1 MSGARRAAVSLL
13 ATFGLA
19 VTPGVMPAQV
29 ALHGRAEIGRVEH
42 RVRDGGL
49 VEASSGPVLGGM
61 LGLALGSR
69 FEVWGQASGGR
80 LAADSPDGEDRHF
93 AEVQL
98 LGGARLRPW
107 LILQAGAIV
116 RSYSNQLA
124 RQRWTTLRLG
134 AEAHIPL
141 ALEGVRGVLRGQ
153 WMPAVSVSGLPR
165 PDVALAASAGVEW
178 CGSRVSL
185 GALYT
190 LERYDFP
197 ASGATRRLEELSSLQ
212 FRGTMR
218 FRTRGATGRI

>member
-1 MSGARRAAVSLL
+1 MSGARRVAVSLL
-13 ATFGLA
+13 ATFGVVLTPS
-19 VTPGVMPAQV
+19 VTAAQV
-29 ALHGRAEIGRVEH
+29 ALHGRAELGRVEH
-42 RVRDGGL
+42 RVRDGGG
-49 VEASSGPVLGGM
+49 VEASSGAVFGGM
-61 LGLALGSR
+61 LGLAIGSR

-80 LAADSPDGEDRHF
+80 LAADSPEGEDRNF

-107 LILQAGAIV
+107 LMLQGGAIV

-124 RQRWTTLRLG
+124 RQRWATLRLG
-134 AEAHIPL
+134 AEAHVPL

-153 WMPAVSVSGLPR
+153 WMPVVSVSGLPR
-165 PDVALAASAGVEW
+165 PDVALAAGAGVEW
-178 CGSRVSL
+178 HGSRVSL

-197 ASGATRRLEELSSLQ
+197 VSAGARRLEELSSLQ

-218 FRTRGATGRI
+218 FHTIGATGRM